1 MFERVTVATVVE
13 PPLRDRLDGWIGDS
27 FAAVHAKDLNEAIRV
42 VRERPVR
49 AILVSP
55 AAVVQEDLNQ
65 VDVLVRKFPGIPAV
79 AVVARH
85 DPRWAQRLLELGS
98 RGVSGLL
105 DLSVREGWER
115 LREFLTEPSSATAAL
130 ILGAIVPALGEVPP
144 GCRRFFEVMVRM
156 APRTSSVKT
165 LAQQLEVRPSTFMS
179 RFFRCG
185 LPSPKRYL
193 SATRLLY
200 AAWLLEFEG
209 LSVAHVAYRLDCSS
223 PQSFSR
229 HLRAVLGLTATE
241 FRRLYTFNSALQDFV
256 QRLIVPYRGVFQTFH
271 PLDHWVADTGQEWK
285 DRLMAGDDSRYS
297 RWPPNPRSR
306 AVTRTRTG

>member
-1 MFERVTVATVVE
+1 MFEQVTVATVVE

-27 FAAVHAKDLNEAIRV
+27 FAAVHARDLSEAIRV
-42 VRERPVR
+42 VRERQVR

-55 AAVVQEDLNQ
+55 AAVGREDLNH
-65 VDVLVRKFPGIPAV
+65 VDALVRKFPGIPAV

-98 RGVSGLL
+98 RGVTGLF

-115 LREFLTEPSSATAAL
+115 LRELLTEPGSATAAL
-130 ILGAIVPALGEVPP
+130 ILGAVMPALGEVPP
-144 GCRRFFEVMVRM
+144 DCRRFFEVMVRM
-156 APRTSSVKT
+156 APRTSSVKD
-165 LAQQLEVRPSTFMS
+165 LAEQLEVRPSTFMS

-209 LSVAHVAYRLDCSS
+209 LSVAHVAYRLDYSS
-223 PQSFSR
+223 PQSFGR
-229 HLRAVLGLTATE
+229 HLRAVMGLTATE

-256 QRLIVPYRGVFQTFH
+256 ERLIVPYRGVFQTFH
-271 PLDHWVADTGQEWK
+271 PLDHWVADTGQERK
-285 DRLMAGDDSRYS
+285 DSFALGNDSRY
-297 RWPPNPRSR
+297 WPAKPRSR
-306 AVTRTRTG
+306 AVTRARTG